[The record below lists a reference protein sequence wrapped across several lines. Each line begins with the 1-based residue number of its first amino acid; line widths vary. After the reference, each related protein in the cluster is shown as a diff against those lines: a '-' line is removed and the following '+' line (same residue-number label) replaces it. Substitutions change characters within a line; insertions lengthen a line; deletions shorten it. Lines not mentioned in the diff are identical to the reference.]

1 MGVRDVRI
9 CVLGDSY
16 VVGVGDLTGQGWVG
30 HIALAARVRGL
41 NLTVY
46 NLGVRRD
53 TSVDVS
59 RRWFDEVR
67 LRLKD
72 GDVFGIVYAFGL
84 NDVDARS
91 GQRRVPRVRTL
102 AVLGTMLDDAHGARW
117 ATFVV
122 GPPPVADIETTRHIG
137 DLATGMGEVCA
148 AREVPFVNVTGALS
162 CDEIWNQE
170 VAAGDAYHPSARGY
184 ERLAAL
190 IKDPLLLWLN
200 DRAGVRSRT

>member
-30 HIALAARVRGL
+30 RVALAARVRGL
-41 NLTVY
+41 DLTVY

-72 GDVFGIVYAFGL
+72 GDVFGVVFAFGL
-84 NDVDARS
+84 NDVDVRS
-91 GQRRVPRVRTL
+91 GQRRVPRSRTL

-122 GPPPVADIETTRHIG
+122 GPPPVADVETTRRIG
-137 DLATGMGEVCA
+137 DLATGMAEVCA
-148 AREVPFVNVTGALS
+148 AREVPFIDVAAALS
-162 CDEIWNQE
+162 HDGLWSQE
-170 VAAGDAYHPSARGY
+170 VAAADAYHPLARGY

-190 IKDPLLLWLN
+190 IKDPLLLWINARTEL
-200 DRAGVRSRT
+200 RS

>member
-30 HIALAARVRGL
+30 HLALAARLRGL
-41 NLTVY
+41 DLTVY

-59 RRWFDEVR
+59 RRWFGEVR
-67 LRLKD
+67 SRLKD
-72 GDVFGIVYAFGL
+72 GDVFGVVFAFGL
-84 NDVDARS
+84 NDVDVQA
-91 GQRRVPRVRTL
+91 GERRVPRSRTL
-102 AVLGTMLDDAHGARW
+102 AVLGKMLDDAHGARW

-122 GPPPVADIETTRHIG
+122 GPPPVADIETMRGIG
-137 DLATGMGEVCA
+137 DLATGMGQVCA
-148 AREVPFVNVTGALS
+148 AREVPFVDVTAALS
-162 CDEIWNQE
+162 CDEIWSQE
-170 VAAGDAYHPSARGY
+170 VAAGDTYHPSTRGY

-190 IKDPLLLWLN
+190 LRDPLLLWLN
-200 DRAGVRSRT
+200 DQAAFRS

>member
-30 HIALAARVRGL
+30 HVALAARLRRQD
-41 NLTVY
+41 LTVY
-46 NLGVRRD
+46 NLGVRHD

-59 RRWFDEVR
+59 RRWFGEVR
-67 LRLKD
+67 SRLKD
-72 GDVFGIVYAFGL
+72 GDVFGVVFAFGL
-84 NDVDARS
+84 NDVDVRS
-91 GQRRVPRVRTL
+91 GERRVPRSRTL
-102 AVLGTMLDDAHGARW
+102 AVLGKMLDDAHGARW

-122 GPPPVADIETTRHIG
+122 GPPPVADIETMRRID

-148 AREVPFVNVTGALS
+148 AREVPFADVTAALS
-162 CDEIWNQE
+162 CDEIWSQE
-170 VAAGDAYHPSARGY
+170 VAAGDAYHPSTRGY

-190 IKDPLLLWLN
+190 LKDPLLLWLN
-200 DRAGVRSRT
+200 DQAAFRS

>member
-1 MGVRDVRI
+1 MSDVRI

-30 HIALAARVRGL
+30 HVALAARVRGL
-41 NLTVY
+41 DLTVY

-53 TSVDVS
+53 TSVDIS
-59 RRWFDEVR
+59 HRWLGEVR

-72 GDVFGIVYAFGL
+72 GDVFGVVYAFGL
-84 NDVDARS
+84 NDVDVRS
-91 GQRRVPRVRTL
+91 GQRRVPRSRTL
-102 AVLGTMLDDAHGARW
+102 TVLGKMLDDAHGARW

-122 GPPPVADIETTRHIG
+122 GPPPVADVETTRRIG

-148 AREVPFVNVTGALS
+148 ARGVPFVNVTAALS
-162 CDEIWNQE
+162 CDQVWNQE
-170 VAAGDAYHPSARGY
+170 VAAGDAYHPLARGY

-190 IKDPLLLWLN
+190 IRDPLLWWLN
-200 DRAGVRSRT
+200 EVKSRP

>member
-1 MGVRDVRI
+1 MKDVRI

-16 VVGVGDLTGQGWVG
+16 VVGVGDLTGRGWVG
-30 HIALAARVRGL
+30 HVASAARARGH

-59 RRWFDEVR
+59 RRWFGEVR
-67 LRLKD
+67 LRLTD
-72 GDVFGIVYAFGL
+72 GDVFGVVPAFGV
-84 NDVDARS
+84 NDVDVRS
-91 GQRRVPRVRTL
+91 GRRLVPRSRTL
-102 AVLGTMLDDAHGARW
+102 AVLGKMLDDARGARW

-122 GPPPVADIETTRHIG
+122 GPPPVADLETTQRIG
-137 DLATGMGEVCA
+137 DLATGIGQVCA
-148 AREVPFVNVTGALS
+148 ARKVPFVNVAAALS
-162 CDEIWNQE
+162 CDEVWNQE

-190 IKDPLLLWLN
+190 IREPLLWWLD
-200 DRAGVRSRT
+200 DRVKSRS

>member
-30 HIALAARVRGL
+30 HVALAARVRGL
-41 NLTVY
+41 DLTVY
-46 NLGVRRD
+46 NLGVRCD

-59 RRWFDEVR
+59 RRWFEEVR

-72 GDVFGIVYAFGL
+72 GDVFGVVYAFGL

-91 GQRRVPRVRTL
+91 GQRRVPRSRTL
-102 AVLGTMLDDAHGARW
+102 AVLGKMLDDAHGARW

-170 VAAGDAYHPSARGY
+170 IVAGDAYHPSARGY

-190 IKDPLLLWLN
+190 IKDPLLLWLK
-200 DRAGVRSRT
+200 DRAGVRSRA

>member
-1 MGVRDVRI
+1 MVVRDVRI

-30 HIALAARVRGL
+30 HVALAARVRGL
-41 NLTVY
+41 DLTVY

-72 GDVFGIVYAFGL
+72 GDVFGVVFAFGL
-84 NDVDARS
+84 NDVDVRS
-91 GQRRVPRVRTL
+91 GERRVPRSRTL
-102 AVLGTMLDDAHGARW
+102 AVLGKMLDDAHGAQW
-117 ATFVV
+117 ATVVV
-122 GPPPVADIETTRHIG
+122 GPPPVADIETTRRIG
-137 DLATGMGEVCA
+137 DLVTGMAEVCA
-148 AREVPFVNVTGALS
+148 AREVPFVNVTAALS
-162 CDEIWNQE
+162 CDEIWSQE
-170 VAAGDAYHPSARGY
+170 VAAGDAYHPSALGY

-190 IKDPLLLWLN
+190 IKNPMLLWLN
-200 DRAGVRSRT
+200 NRADFRS

>member
-30 HIALAARVRGL
+30 HVALAARLRRQD
-41 NLTVY
+41 LTVY
-46 NLGVRRD
+46 NLGVRHD

-59 RRWFDEVR
+59 RRWFGEVR
-67 LRLKD
+67 SRLKD
-72 GDVFGIVYAFGL
+72 GDVFGVVFAFGL
-84 NDVDARS
+84 NDVDVRS
-91 GQRRVPRVRTL
+91 GERRVPRSRTL
-102 AVLGTMLDDAHGARW
+102 AVLGKMLDDAHGARW

-122 GPPPVADIETTRHIG
+122 GPPPVADIETMRRID

-148 AREVPFVNVTGALS
+148 AREVPFVDVTAALS
-162 CDEIWNQE
+162 CDEIWSQE
-170 VAAGDAYHPSARGY
+170 VAAGDAYHPSTRGY

-190 IKDPLLLWLN
+190 LKDPLLLWLN
-200 DRAGVRSRT
+200 DQAAFRS